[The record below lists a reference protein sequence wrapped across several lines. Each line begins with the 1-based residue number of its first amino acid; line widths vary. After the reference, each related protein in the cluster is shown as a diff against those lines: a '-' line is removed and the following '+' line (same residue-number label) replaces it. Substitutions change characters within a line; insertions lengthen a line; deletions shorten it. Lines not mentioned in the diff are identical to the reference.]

1 MSAAT
6 PKMNDESHSP
16 VERTHQVGQ
25 ALSAG
30 LAALSRVVFSDS
42 DAGEIFRVA
51 TAAVGGLGPCR
62 VEASYR
68 WVNGEFI
75 RFPPSQTVHPET
87 ERHRQSNWD
96 GQVDVEDGRW
106 GWAFPLR
113 HRRAVNGCLVIS
125 ATSAP
130 TKDQTQL
137 LSILAQQAGT
147 ALAHAATHDRD
158 AGDAAQ
164 LTKANADLEVANREL
179 AAMVARL
186 RRQTKVHEALS
197 AALAAGTSEQGIAD
211 ALNDLR

>member
-1 MSAAT
+1 MSA
-6 PKMNDESHSP
+6 P
-16 VERTHQVGQ
+16 VERTHRVEQ

-30 LAALSRVVFSDS
+30 LAALSRVTFSDS

-51 TAAVGGLGPCR
+51 TAAVGGLGPCQ

-68 WVNGEFI
+68 SVNGEFI
-75 RFPPSQTVHPET
+75 QFPPSQPAHRDI
-87 ERHRQSNWD
+87 ERHRRSNWD
-96 GQVDVEDGRW
+96 GQVKAEDGRW

-113 HRRAVNGCLVIS
+113 HRRAINGCLVVS
-125 ATSAP
+125 ATSPPSKNA
-130 TKDQTQL
+130 TQL
-137 LSILAQQAGT
+137 LTILAQQTGA